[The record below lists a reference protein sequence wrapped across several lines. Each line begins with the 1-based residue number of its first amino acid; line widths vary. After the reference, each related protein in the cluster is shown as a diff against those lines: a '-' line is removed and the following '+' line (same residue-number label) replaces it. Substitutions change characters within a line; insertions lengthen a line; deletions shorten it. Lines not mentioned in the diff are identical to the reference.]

1 MDTRFYLL
9 IAAVL
14 VGLAVIHWIGFRL
27 LKRKLQPPQ
36 KGDAIRDA
44 TPGRNQDNS
53 DSSEER

>member
-9 IAAVL
+9 IVAVL
-14 VGLAVIHWIGFRL
+14 VGLVVFHWIGFRL

-36 KGDAIRDA
+36 ESDAIRDA
-44 TPGRNQDNS
+44 TPGRSRDNS

>member
-9 IAAVL
+9 IVAVL
-14 VGLAVIHWIGFRL
+14 VGLVVFHWIGFRL

-36 KGDAIRDA
+36 ESGTPRDA
-44 TPGRNQDNS
+44 TPGRSRDNS

>member
-14 VGLAVIHWIGFRL
+14 VGLVVFHWIGFRM
-27 LKRKLQPPQ
+27 LKRKLQPPHES
-36 KGDAIRDA
+36 DAIRDT
-44 TPGRNQDNS
+44 TPGRSRDNS

>member
-14 VGLAVIHWIGFRL
+14 VGLVVFHWIGFRM
-27 LKRKLQPPQ
+27 LKRKLQPRQESDIP
-36 KGDAIRDA
+36 RDA
-44 TPGRNQDNS
+44 TPGRSRDNS